1 MFERYN
7 SAARRVVF
15 FARFAA
21 SQGGSPAIES
31 EHLLLGL
38 IRESSP
44 VLARLAPSLSIENL
58 RAKIPRKVV
67 VENPSMRIHMP
78 LSIECKRILS
88 YSAEEA
94 NDMDHRY
101 IGPEHLLLAIL
112 RENTSL
118 AARLLAEMDVQL
130 ERVRQQMILETPRS
144 PEDTSSIEAPVQVGR
159 DVVHALVDRV
169 PESML
174 SHVKEMIDR
183 MVSRSSRER
192 IRDDETTVVKGA
204 FSSKR
209 RESTEE
215 TSEPGQVNEVEGQG
229 R

>member
-1 MFERYN
+1 MFERY
-7 SAARRVVF
+7 SQAARSVVF

-38 IRESSP
+38 MREAGSTLVS
-44 VLARLAPSLSIENL
+44 LAPSLSIEDL
-58 RAKIPRKVV
+58 RAKIPRKII

-78 LSIECKRILS
+78 LSAECKRVMS

-94 NDMDHRY
+94 NDMDHPY

-112 RENTSL
+112 RENTCL

-130 ERVRQQMILETPRS
+130 ERVRQQLIL
-144 PEDTSSIEAPVQVGR
+144 DTSRSEEASAKESSDKVGR
-159 DVVHALVDRV
+159 DVIHALVDRL

-174 SHVKEMIDR
+174 AHVKEMIDR
-183 MVSRSSRER
+183 MLTRSTRDR
-192 IRDDETTVVKGA
+192 IRDDETTVVKGS
-204 FSSKR
+204 FPSNRPRNSEEPS
-209 RESTEE
+209 ES
-215 TSEPGQVNEVEGQG
+215 GQVKKLEG

>member
-7 SAARRVVF
+7 PAARRVVF

-21 SQGGSPAIES
+21 SQGGNSAIET

-38 IRESSP
+38 IREAGP
-44 VLARLAPSLSIENL
+44 VLARLAPSLSIEGL
-58 RAKIPRKVV
+58 REKIPRKIV
-67 VENPSMRIHMP
+67 VEDPSMRIHMP

-94 NDMDHRY
+94 NEMDHRY

-112 RENTSL
+112 RENTCL

-130 ERVRQQMILETPRS
+130 ERVRQQMILETPRA
-144 PEDTSSIEAPVQVGR
+144 PGDPSSTESAVQVGR
-159 DVVHALVDRV
+159 EIVHALVDKL
-169 PESML
+169 PEPML
-174 SHVKEMIDR
+174 PHVKEMIDR
-183 MVSRSSRER
+183 MVSRATKER
-192 IRDDETTVVKGA
+192 IRDDETTVVQGT

-209 RESTEE
+209 QESTEE
-215 TSEPGQVNEVEGQG
+215 TSPPGRVNEVEG

>member
-1 MFERYN
+1 MFDRYN
-7 SAARRVVF
+7 QAARSVVF
-15 FARFAA
+15 FARFVA
-21 SQGGSPAIES
+21 SQGGSSAIES

-38 IRESSP
+38 IREAGELL
-44 VLARLAPSLSIENL
+44 VRLAPSLSIEDL
-58 RAKIPRKVV
+58 RTKIPRRII

-78 LSIECKRILS
+78 LSTECKRILS

-112 RENTSL
+112 RENTCL

-130 ERVRQQMILETPRS
+130 ERVRQQLVLEMPGS
-144 PEDTSSIEAPVQVGR
+144 EETSGEAGSVEVGR
-159 DVVHALVDRV
+159 DVVHALVDRL

-174 SHVKEMIDR
+174 THLKEMIDR
-183 MVSRSSRER
+183 MLSRSTRDR
-192 IRDDETTVVKGA
+192 IRDDETTVVKGT
-204 FSSKR
+204 FPSNRSER
-209 RESTEE
+209 SEE
-215 TSEPGQVNEVEGQG
+215 TSEPGPVEKLEG

>member
-7 SAARRVVF
+7 QAARSVVF
-15 FARFAA
+15 FARFVA
-21 SQGGSPAIES
+21 SQGGSAAIES

-38 IRESSP
+38 IREAAP
-44 VLARLAPSLSIENL
+44 TLARLAASLSIEDL
-58 RAKIPRKVV
+58 RAKIPRKIV

-78 LSIECKRILS
+78 LSAECKRILS

-101 IGPEHLLLAIL
+101 IGPEHILLAIL

-130 ERVRQQMILETPRS
+130 EHVRQQLVLDTPRS
-144 PEDTSSIEAPVQVGR
+144 EETSGEDVSNEVGR
-159 DVVHALVDRV
+159 DVVHALIDRL
-169 PESML
+169 PEAML
-174 SHVKEMIDR
+174 AHVKEMIDR
-183 MVSRSSRER
+183 MLSRSTRDR
-192 IRDDETTVVKGA
+192 IRDDETTVVKGTFPSNRPRA
-204 FSSKR
+204 
-209 RESTEE
+209 EE
-215 TSEPGQVNEVEGQG
+215 ISQPGPLEKLEG

>member
-7 SAARRVVF
+7 QAARSVVF
-15 FARFAA
+15 FARFVA
-21 SQGGSPAIES
+21 SQGGSAAIES

-38 IRESSP
+38 IREAAP
-44 VLARLAPSLSIENL
+44 TLARLAPSLSIEDL
-58 RAKIPRKVV
+58 RAKIPRKII

-78 LSIECKRILS
+78 LSAECKRILS

-101 IGPEHLLLAIL
+101 IGPEHILLAIL

-130 ERVRQQMILETPRS
+130 EHVRQQLVLDTPRS
-144 PEDTSSIEAPVQVGR
+144 EETSGEDVSNEVGR
-159 DVVHALVDRV
+159 DVVHALIDRL
-169 PESML
+169 PEAML
-174 SHVKEMIDR
+174 AHVKEMIDR
-183 MVSRSSRER
+183 MLSRSTRDR
-192 IRDDETTVVKGA
+192 IRDDETTVVKGTFPSNRHRSA
-204 FSSKR
+204 
-209 RESTEE
+209 EE
-215 TSEPGQVNEVEGQG
+215 ISQPGPLEKLEG

>member
-7 SAARRVVF
+7 QTARRVVF

-38 IRESSP
+38 IREAGLI
-44 VLARLAPSLSIENL
+44 LARLAPSLSIEDL
-58 RAKIPRKVV
+58 RAKIPRKII
-67 VENPSMRIHMP
+67 VENPNMRIHMP
-78 LSIECKRILS
+78 LTPECKRILS

-101 IGPEHLLLAIL
+101 IGPEHLLLAML
-112 RENTSL
+112 RENTCV

-130 ERVRQQMILETPRS
+130 ERVRQQLILDTPGTTEKS
-144 PEDTSSIEAPVQVGR
+144 PGTEAPVQVGR
-159 DVVHALVDRV
+159 DIVHALVDRL

-174 SHVKEMIDR
+174 THVKEMIDR
-183 MVSRSSRER
+183 MVSRSTRER
-192 IRDDETTVVKGA
+192 IRDDETTVVRGT
-204 FSSKR
+204 FPPNR
-209 RESTEE
+209 TEKSE
-215 TSEPGQVNEVEGQG
+215 TTPEAGPIKKVEG
-229 R
+229 